1 MLIKLS
7 IQYYLILFSINS
19 FNWLENI
26 GIALFIYFICL
37 NIISI
42 IKHKKIVVD
51 INNGKIPEIVENFPV
66 HNTSSN
72 AYLASKNKVE
82 QFINSA
88 LIGQH
93 TELKLTQDDLNNL
106 YTKGINLNKY
116 TPGRYLYYQ
125 IKDNFVIEKL
135 IEGPLYI
142 PPNPYRS
149 RKTEFSFSNSELKQ
163 HSRIIE
169 EYEKPIKGS
178 LETFP
183 LSISSLILFILGASN
198 SPDKLPL
205 KFNKTVEYQRAM
217 ILLEKIK
224 SIEVD
229 SGYLI
234 LRT

>member
-1 MLIKLS
+1 ML
-7 IQYYLILFSINS
+7 FFINS
-19 FNWLENI
+19 FNWMEKI
-26 GIALFIYFICL
+26 GIALFVYFIYL

-42 IKHKKIVVD
+42 IRHKKIVVN
-51 INNGKIPEIVENFPV
+51 INNGKIPEVVESFPV
-66 HNTSSN
+66 HTASFN

-82 QFINSA
+82 QFINA
-88 LIGQH
+88 VLIEQH
-93 TELKLTQDDLNNL
+93 TQLKLSQDDLNNL
-106 YTKGINLNKY
+106 YTKGINLNKHA
-116 TPGRYLYYQ
+116 PGRYLYYQ
-125 IKDNFVIEKL
+125 IKDSFIIEKL

-149 RKTEFSFSNSELKQ
+149 RKTEFSFSNNELKQ
-163 HSRIIE
+163 FSRIIE
-169 EYEKPIKGS
+169 EYEKPIKGK
-178 LETFP
+178 LESFP

-198 SPDKLPL
+198 CPDKLPL